1 MRLFIG
7 MALNLLNSFGIK
19 GVDYG
24 LYAMTADVIDT
35 QYLSQFF
42 VVSEFNPQFTAG
54 KNAFSFNGSTY
65 LKSGSMIYPECLD
78 SQGNVLYMEL
88 AQSSDISSATYAYKE
103 GSSFV
108 FSIYVFNDTAEGV
121 GNIILYGTLVDGRT
135 VKWMQNIIINKT
147 LKNHSRV
154 RFYQSPTLEIDPAEV
169 PILSSNISLG
179 LVNSV
184 TFTGTV
190 QGLAVNPPKDT
201 NLSSINKRNTDIDY
215 RLTLINPVVTNHT
228 LDEKAFNSQMIGATI
243 NLNINTIQ
251 SPLSQT
257 YIPISAT
264 ASYVITNVLNNNTLQ
279 IDTPYYY
286 NDGYGNN
293 VVTNIANAN
302 FSIQYPFVNYNNAT
316 ASYQLSYIGGVPYIV
331 QQSYAD
337 ITYENIRTFS
347 GYVARHKIYAK
358 SLLSNGDF
366 TIVSDEPIAVN
377 ELLADNQTQNSYYS
391 SLGTFYNNQHI
402 ARYWFTSS
410 NNISLAYSPN
420 YAVNSVFVSSP
431 SYTSLSGSDY
441 FMVKNDSVPTNRN
454 AIYVPFN
461 MTQFLEESGSSYD
474 SNFMSLK
481 GNVQYLIE
489 ISAVIIKNPSEI
501 EAGLSFYFTSSVP
514 AIQQEPAYTNAF
526 GVNVANIVAN
536 TVGDSIVNF
545 NDLIAFFTPKNDL
558 YGTLVVVP
566 HLCQAYIKKIS
577 FRIYGDDGFSPD
589 AYSTRI
595 PWPVSVAN
603 ECFDIKAE
611 LFDINNNLVC
621 AELETFQNFDPSGST
636 LVPYIPGGGGYQNLF
651 VSGTLYVSQS
661 AIIQYGDLYVPNL
674 PPRPGVPD
682 ISQSRILSIRKD
694 GAIVFDPMVDITYDS
709 QYLYVTL
716 GNPSS
721 YLDDSQNITKQSL
734 ASSFNR
740 YISFSGSTKTIQTNP

>member
-1 MRLFIG
+1 
-7 MALNLLNSFGIK
+7 MALNLLNSFGVK

-24 LYAMTADVIDT
+24 LYTKQADVTDT

-65 LKSGSMIYPECLD
+65 LQSGSMIYPECLD
-78 SQGNVLYMEL
+78 AAGNPLYMEL
-88 AQSSDISSATYAYKE
+88 AQSSDVSSVTYAYKE

-108 FSIYVFNDTAEGV
+108 FSIYVFNDTVEGV

-135 VKWMQNIIINKT
+135 VKWMQNITINKT
-147 LKNHSRV
+147 LNNTSRV
-154 RFYQSPTLEIDPAEV
+154 RFYQSPILDVESAEV
-169 PILSSNISLG
+169 PVLSSNISLG

-215 RLTLINPVVTNHT
+215 RLTLISPVVTNST
-228 LDEKAFNSQMIGATI
+228 LDENAFNSQMVGATI
-243 NLNINTIQ
+243 NLNITSIQ

-257 YIPISAT
+257 YIPVSAT
-264 ASYVITNVLNNNTLQ
+264 ASYVITDVLNNNTLQ
-279 IDTPYYY
+279 IATPYYY
-286 NDGYGNN
+286 ADGYGNN

-316 ASYQLSYIGGVPYIV
+316 SSYQISYIGGVAYTV

-366 TIVSDEPIAVN
+366 SIIADEPITVN
-377 ELLADNQTQNSYYS
+377 ELLSDDVTQNSYYN
-391 SLGTFYNNQHI
+391 SLGTFYNSQHI

-410 NNISLAYSPN
+410 NNLSLTYSPG

-441 FMVKNDSVPTNRN
+441 FMVKLDSVQTDRN
-454 AIYVPFN
+454 AVYVPFD
-461 MTQFLEESGSSYD
+461 MTQFLEESGSAYD
-474 SNFMSLK
+474 SNFIALK
-481 GNVQYLIE
+481 GNVQYIVE
-489 ISAVIIKNPSEI
+489 ISAVILKDPSQTN
-501 EAGLSFYFTSSVP
+501 AGLSFYLTGSVP
-514 AIQQEPAYTNAF
+514 AIKQEPAYTNAF

-536 TVGDSIVNF
+536 TAGASMVNF
-545 NDLIAFFTPKNDL
+545 DDLIAFFTPQNDL
-558 YGTLVVVP
+558 YGTLVIVP
-566 HLCQAYIKKIS
+566 QLCQAYIKHIS
-577 FRIYGDDGFSPD
+577 FRVYGDDGFSPD

-611 LFDINNNLVC
+611 LFDINSNLVYSN
-621 AELETFQNFDPSGST
+621 LETFQNFDPSGST

-661 AIIQYGDLYVPNL
+661 AIIEFGDLYVPNI
-674 PPRPGVPD
+674 PPRPGIPA
-682 ISQSRILSIRKD
+682 ISQSRILSVRAD
-694 GAIVFDPMVDITYDS
+694 GAIVFDPIVDMTYDS
-709 QYLYVTL
+709 EYLYLTL
-716 GNPSS
+716 GSPSS
-721 YLDDSQNITKQSL
+721 RIDTSQVATKKSL
-734 ASSFNR
+734 VSDYDALSGR
-740 YISFSGSTKTIQTNP
+740 KIYWSGSTKIIETSP